1 MVWSVSLH
9 FLRWLTSTMRPI
21 AAMPARWL
29 HAQKQTSYMVNI
41 VF

>member
-1 MVWSVSLH
+1 LKQRLKPYLVGIAVSAL
-9 FLRWLTSTMRPI
+9 RPI
-21 AAMPARWL
+21 AVMPARWL